1 MSKKQQF
8 TGKRQAIREK
18 RRRDRQRQRLI
29 TILVVVG
36 VSLIIAALLIAP
48 SIRNSLVP
56 VGDIIEVTPETRP
69 MADGTAMGD
78 PDAPVLIEVYEDF
91 QCPACR
97 IYSNEVEPLVTE
109 NHVANGEV
117 YYVFRQYPFLDDR
130 SPNKES
136 DQAANASMCA
146 AEQGRF
152 WDYHDIL
159 FANWNGENQGSFSD
173 KRLLAFAE
181 TLGLDTET
189 FTACFEENR
198 YQDQIQADLAAGNAA
213 GVQGTPSVLV
223 NGEIVRPG
231 YVPTY
236 EDIKRMIEVSLPNSS
251 Q

>member
-36 VSLIIAALLIAP
+36 VALVIAALLIAP

-56 VGDIIEVTPETRP
+56 VGEIIEVTPETRP

-130 SPNKES
+130 APNKES

-159 FANWNGENQGSFSD
+159 FANWSGENQGSFSD

-181 TLGLDTET
+181 TLGLDTDA

-236 EDIKRMIEVSLPNSS
+236 EDIKRMIEISLPNSS

>member
-18 RRRDRQRQRLI
+18 RRRDKQRQRLI

-130 SPNKES
+130 APSKES

>member
-1 MSKKQQF
+1 MSKKQPY

-36 VSLIIAALLIAP
+36 VALVIAALLIAP
-48 SIRNSLVP
+48 SIRNSIAP
-56 VGDIIEVTPETRP
+56 VGDIIEISPESRP

-109 NHVANGEV
+109 NHVASGEV
-117 YYVFRQYPFLDDR
+117 YYVFRQFPFLDDR
-130 SPNKES
+130 APGKES

-146 AEQGRF
+146 SEQGRF

-181 TLGLDTET
+181 TLELDMEA
-189 FTACFEENR
+189 FTACFEQNR
-198 YQDQIQADLAAGNAA
+198 YQDQIQADLAAGDAA
-213 GVQGTPSVLV
+213 GVQGTPTVLV

>member
-36 VSLIIAALLIAP
+36 VALVIAALLIAP

-56 VGDIIEVTPETRP
+56 VGEIIEVTPETRP

-130 SPNKES
+130 ASNKES

-159 FANWNGENQGSFSD
+159 FANWSGENQGSFSD

-181 TLGLDTET
+181 TLGLDTEA

-236 EDIKRMIEVSLPNSS
+236 EDIKRMIEISLPNSS

>member
-130 SPNKES
+130 APSKES

>member
-36 VSLIIAALLIAP
+36 VALVIAALLIAP
-48 SIRNSLVP
+48 SIRNSLTP
-56 VGDIIEVTPETRP
+56 VADIIEITPVSRP
-69 MADGTAMGD
+69 MVNGTAMGN

-130 SPNKES
+130 APGNES

-146 AEQGRF
+146 AEQGWF

-159 FANWNGENQGSFSD
+159 FANWNSENQGSFSD
-173 KRLLAFAE
+173 KRLLALAE
-181 TLGLDTET
+181 ALGLDMDA

-198 YQDQIQADLAAGNAA
+198 YQDQIQADLAAGDAA
-213 GVQGTPSVLV
+213 GVQGTPTVLV

>member
-36 VSLIIAALLIAP
+36 VALVIAALLIAP

-130 SPNKES
+130 APNKES

-181 TLGLDTET
+181 TLGLDTEA

-223 NGEIVRPG
+223 NGEIVKPG